1 MSLVGDALAAMRD
14 FVVLAENVE
23 RIGGLVDGLV
33 DGLALEVRE
42 HDRRPVRLETMV
54 EIAGARPRPPPSLPS
69 GDARSCAP
77 AGAAD
82 RSRV

>member
-14 FVVLAENVE
+14 FVVLAEKVE
-23 RIGGLVDGLV
+23 RIGGLV